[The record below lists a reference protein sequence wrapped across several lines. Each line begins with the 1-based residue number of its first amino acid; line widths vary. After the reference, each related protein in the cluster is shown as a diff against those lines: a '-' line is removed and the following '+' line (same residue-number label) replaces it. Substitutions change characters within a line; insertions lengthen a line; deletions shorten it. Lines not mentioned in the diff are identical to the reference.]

1 MAEPWIRVHA
11 NIAHKPVVSRC
22 AEALHVS
29 RHEAIGLLV
38 EFWGSVSQHSTNGDV
53 STFSDGQLEDW
64 AGWHR
69 RRGAFAAFV
78 RSSHIDPDGRV
89 KEWDDYAGKLELRR
103 ATERSRLREKR
114 ERVRQQLQNVGRPTQ
129 DVAQQPT
136 NNMPTVAQPLPDVG
150 PRARER
156 NETIRDDT
164 VTTT

>member
-53 STFSDGQLEDW
+53 STFSDAQLEVW

-78 RSSHIDPDGRV
+78 RALHLDTDGDRKSTRLNSSHLGI
-89 KEWDDYAGKLELRR
+89 
-103 ATERSRLREKR
+103 S
-114 ERVRQQLQNVGRPTQ
+114 
-129 DVAQQPT
+129 
-136 NNMPTVAQPLPDVG
+136 
-150 PRARER
+150 
-156 NETIRDDT
+156 
-164 VTTT
+164 